1 MNVLGRIVHTLRTW
15 LGLADASESRLI
27 PEHGWLQVAPA
38 DARRQRAESDAHR
51 AQLARDKKAQ
61 A

>member
-15 LGLADASESRLI
+15 LGLADASESHII

-38 DARRQRAESDAHR
+38 DARRQRAETDALR
-51 AQLARDKKAQ
+51 ADRNKKAQ